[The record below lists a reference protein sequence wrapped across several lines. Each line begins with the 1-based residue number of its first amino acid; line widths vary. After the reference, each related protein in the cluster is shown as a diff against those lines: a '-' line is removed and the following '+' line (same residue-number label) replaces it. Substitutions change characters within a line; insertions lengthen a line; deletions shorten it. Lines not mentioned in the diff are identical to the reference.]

1 MGDFLSQHWGHL
13 IGRIGGPLSFRL
25 IIQPL
30 VAAFLGVRAG
40 LRDAREGQPPFGW
53 HLLTT
58 RQGNRNQLV
67 QDAWKNIG
75 KLFLAAIV
83 IDVVY
88 EIYVLRWVY
97 PLQALI
103 VATILAV
110 PSYVVARGLINRIM
124 RRRIRGSTTS
134 RL

>member
-1 MGDFLSQHWGHL
+1 MGEFIAQHLHHL
-13 IGRIGGPLSFRL
+13 IGRLNGPLNFRL

-30 VAAFLGVRAG
+30 VAAFLGIRAG
-40 LRDAREGQPPFGW
+40 LQDARKGQPPFGW

-58 RQGNRNQLV
+58 RKGDRNQLV

-75 KLFLAAIV
+75 KLFLVAITL
-83 IDVVY
+83 DVVY

-110 PSYVVARGLINRIM
+110 PTYVAGRGWTNRIV
-124 RRRIRGSTTS
+124 RRLRRHD
-134 RL
+134 